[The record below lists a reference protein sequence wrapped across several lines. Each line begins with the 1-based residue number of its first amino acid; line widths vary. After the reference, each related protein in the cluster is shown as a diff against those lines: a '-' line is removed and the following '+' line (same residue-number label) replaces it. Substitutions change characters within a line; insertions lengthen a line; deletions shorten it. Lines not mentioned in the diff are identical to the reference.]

1 MILTHCLPWTQWS
14 REERTNRMRELAE
27 LGETHIVLTSK
38 LLEAAA
44 ADSAYLITFAE
55 DMKSFGL
62 SFTDC
67 HAFWGTWSDPGMP
80 MSEWR
85 EVMLLRHKMAFRLCA
100 RYGITTMAFHTGNTW
115 NSIFGADLKLEDY
128 FRALTDSLD
137 VLLPEAEKSGVIIAL
152 ENQWTPL
159 NHTSVLLRVM
169 EKYRSPYLGL
179 CFDSGHGNLTEKG
192 MQFPGQTVVPQLWN
206 DLGVPVDWEE
216 NLAEK
221 FSPWMVNCHLHDNN
235 GITDEHKLPGEG
247 TLDWSRIM
255 RVLRGSPRLQCI
267 QNETKLGENTLAHV
281 CGVFR
286 NLLREL

>member
-1 MILTHCLPWTQWS
+1 MILTHSLPWTQWS